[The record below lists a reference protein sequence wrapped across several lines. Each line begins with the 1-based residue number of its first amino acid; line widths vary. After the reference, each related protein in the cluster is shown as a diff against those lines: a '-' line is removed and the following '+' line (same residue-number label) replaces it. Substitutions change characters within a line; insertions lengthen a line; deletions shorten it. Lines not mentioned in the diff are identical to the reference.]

1 MSQTKR
7 ITNKN
12 LVDISFLIKLIN
24 KILINRNKTKITKK
38 IKEKRRLSH

>member
-38 IKEKRRLSH
+38 IKEKRRHSH

>member
-24 KILINRNKTKITKK
+24 KNLDKQK
-38 IKEKRRLSH
+38 